1 MSSSKRRQSRATR
14 FLTGS
19 FIWLLLVSAIAF
31 LCLGYYVHIVSET
44 SIAQVGDL
52 YMKSMNA
59 QISSH
64 FETLIKLK
72 LEQTETVEKVVSPEE
87 EMDIDKLYD
96 ELVYRV
102 QVRNF
107 DYLALC
113 SEDEEIET
121 LRART
126 QV

>member
-14 FLTGS
+14 FLTRS

-72 LEQTETVEKVVSPEE
+72 L
-87 EMDIDKLYD
+87 
-96 ELVYRV
+96 
-102 QVRNF
+102 
-107 DYLALC
+107 
-113 SEDEEIET
+113 
-121 LRART
+121 
-126 QV
+126 